1 MKTLLK
7 KISLITISVMFLWAC
22 HSATQEKQN
31 AEKKYDTPT
40 SGSVYIAV
48 DEAFYHIIQQ
58 QAKMFM
64 NEYEQTQINLV
75 IAPEDKAVALLL
87 RDSVDA
93 IIISRDLN
101 SNEKKEIE
109 RQKTIT
115 RAWVSYVDAISVV
128 VSPAIKD
135 TSISLSQLKDI
146 FTGKIKNWKEL
157 NPQNP
162 DSEII
167 MVLDN
172 ANSSNHN
179 FLKNKFEIADIS
191 KLKIFGTKSN
201 LAIVEQVAKRE
212 NALGIVSFSWISEE
226 NEANQKLLSGVKIL
240 PVQDSTGKAYL
251 ASQINLAQ
259 NLYPLSREVYSI
271 VKNNRIGLSYAFM
284 AFLGQE
290 TGQRIFLKAG
300 LLPKKIPTRE
310 IEIITRNLEIK

>member
-7 KISLITISVMFLWAC
+7 NFYLTFISAAILWSC

-31 AEKKYDTPT
+31 TEKKYDTPI

-64 NEYEQTQINLV
+64 NEYEQAQINLV
-75 IAPEDKAVALLL
+75 VAPEDKAVALLL

-93 IIISRDLN
+93 VIISRDLN

-115 RAWVSYVDAISVV
+115 RAWVSYIDAISVV

-146 FTGKIKNWKEL
+146 FTGKIKNWKEI

-162 DSEII
+162 DSEIVI
-167 MVLDN
+167 VLDN
-172 ANSSNHN
+172 ANSSNYN
-179 FLKNKFEIADIS
+179 FLKSKFEIADIS

-201 LAIVEQVAKRE
+201 LAIIEQVGKRE
-212 NALGIVSFSWISEE
+212 NALGVVSFSWISED
-226 NEANQKLLSGVKIL
+226 NEANQKLLAGVKIL
-240 PVQDSTGKAYL
+240 PIQDSTGKAYF
-251 ASQINLAQ
+251 ASQTSLAQ

-284 AFLGQE
+284 SFLGQE

-310 IEIITRNLEIK
+310 VEIITRNLEVK